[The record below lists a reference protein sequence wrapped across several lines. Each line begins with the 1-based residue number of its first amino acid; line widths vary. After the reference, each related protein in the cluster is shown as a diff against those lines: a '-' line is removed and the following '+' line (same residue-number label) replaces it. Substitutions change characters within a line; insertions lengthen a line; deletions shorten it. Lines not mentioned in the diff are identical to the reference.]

1 MTISETQKEV
11 LINASKRADGSVYPL
26 PTRLK
31 GGSVNKVLKS
41 LADKGF
47 IEKQG
52 DDIIINNAGEIAL
65 YGEGGA
71 NPRKPSKS
79 ARKGTKKAVL
89 LDMLASGTTISEIMD
104 ATGWQKHTIRGT
116 MSNLKKQI
124 GIEIT
129 SIKNDDG
136 ERIYRTA

>member
-11 LINASKRADGSVYPL
+11 LINASKRADGSVYPM
-26 PTRLK
+26 PSRLR
-31 GGSVNKVLKS
+31 GGSINKVLNA
-41 LADKGF
+41 LYNKGL
-47 IEKQG
+47 IEKQD
-52 DDIIINNAGEIAL
+52 DDIIINNNGEIAL

-71 NPRKPSKS
+71 NPRKPYKT

-124 GIEIT
+124 GIDIIST
-129 SIKNDDG
+129 KNDG
-136 ERIYRTA
+136 EDRVYSIG